1 MNSRLY
7 DCRVVHDRKKPR
19 RHRFGYRI
27 FMFYLD
33 LDELEQ
39 LDKRIPILGYN
50 RSNFYSLRDSD
61 HFNEG
66 AATLRNNVDNFLEK
80 QGLREQ
86 RGKVYLLTHLRTFG
100 HVFNPVSFFF
110 VEDKQG
116 APLCL
121 IAEVANTFKEQK
133 LFLVSADHCHRGV
146 YRDRQIKQFYISPF
160 SDLDTHIHFNLHIPG
175 ERLAVGIHESQ
186 NGEGYFHSTLIGEAR
201 PLTTAQLLK
210 YTLRFPFITVG
221 IVLGIHWQALRIFL
235 KKIPV
240 RRKSAHPEHQT
251 DIRPYL
257 RHHQS

>member
-7 DCRVVHDRKKPR
+7 DCRVVHDRKHPR

-39 LDKRIPILGYN
+39 LDAHIPILSYN
-50 RSNFYSLRDSD
+50 HSNLYSLRDND
-61 HFNEG
+61 HFNDG
-66 AATLRNNVDNFLEK
+66 ATSIRGNVDKFLEK
-80 QGLREQ
+80 HDLLKQ
-86 RGKVYLLTHLRTFG
+86 RGKVYLLTHLRAFG

-110 VEDKQG
+110 VEDGQG
-116 APLCL
+116 DPLCL

-133 LFLVSADHCHRGV
+133 LFLVSADNCHHGV
-146 YRDRQIKQFYISPF
+146 YRDRQAKQFYISPF

-175 ERLAVGIHESQ
+175 DRLAVGIHESQ
-186 NGEGYFHSTLIGEAR
+186 NGEGYFHSTLVGQAR
-201 PLTTAQLLK
+201 ALTTKQLLG
-210 YTLRFPFITVG
+210 YTLRFPFITAG
-221 IVLGIHWQALRIFL
+221 IVFGIHWQALRLYL
-235 KKIPV
+235 KKIPF
-240 RRKSAHPEHQT
+240 RRKSSHPELQT